1 MAEKKIVYLRQYLG
15 AVLPQRPCVSS
26 VQRALRSGVES
37 SEETPDLRGPDR
49 HARHRGIHPPWGT
62 ERSGLGEK
70 VGTTGGGVNFLDPR
84 VKNVFRFVSNQFFP
98 IAINANPV
106 NPFFALNIFYVEI
119 IQKGNKCNSNYRR
132 RQVCARS

>member
-1 MAEKKIVYLRQYLG
+1 M
-15 AVLPQRPCVSS
+15 
-26 VQRALRSGVES
+26 
-37 SEETPDLRGPDR
+37 
-49 HARHRGIHPPWGT
+49 
-62 ERSGLGEK
+62 
-70 VGTTGGGVNFLDPR
+70 GTTGGGVNFLDPR

-132 RQVCARS
+132 RQVCARSWIEVSFVKLGKICCASELFVNVDIRDQRCHWLHWIFIAQMYSCL